1 MSRSKEDKLLSLLR
15 EFKADERKY
24 LGWFAEAEAKGDDK
38 DMRIYHRRWKE
49 LTDRMELLLRN
60 PRKFV
65 RKWGYLYDL
74 EN

>member
-1 MSRSKEDKLLSLLR
+1 MIPSGCT
-15 EFKADERKY
+15 A
-24 LGWFAEAEAKGDDK
+24 GDDK

-49 LTDRMELLLRN
+49 LTERMELLLRN